1 MKPVR
6 SSHDGMWHENH
17 FFPKALSLRLAQAKR
32 VLLLSAAT
40 VFVRLAHKLGIFVFR
55 SLEAIYIL
63 VFVIGIT
70 HYP

>member
-40 VFVRLAHKLGIFVFR
+40 VFVRLAHKLGIFVSF
-55 SLEAIYIL
+55 A
-63 VFVIGIT
+63 
-70 HYP
+70 

>member
-40 VFVRLAHKLGIFVFR
+40 VFDRLAHKLGIFVSF
-55 SLEAIYIL
+55 EAIYIL